1 MTAASRS
8 RSWFCHEHRN
18 VVAEVNSV
26 RLPAR
31 IQSHVV
37 AAQRLIKKLAHFGIV
52 ARQRVGAFE
61 QRFHFKL
68 HAIKHRLARFKT
80 RLAMLGANKAQA
92 GEGWLV
98 ITPSPDGSCP
108 RACFFY
114 RGVCHCV
121 R

>member
-1 MTAASRS
+1 MPT
-8 RSWFCHEHRN
+8 
-18 VVAEVNSV
+18 
-26 RLPAR
+26 RLTML
-31 IQSHVV
+31 S
-37 AAQRLIKKLAHFGIV
+37 HFGIV

-61 QRFHFKL
+61 QRFHVKL
-68 HAIKHRLARFKT
+68 HAIKHRLARCKT

-98 ITPSPDGSCP
+98 IKPSPDGRCP